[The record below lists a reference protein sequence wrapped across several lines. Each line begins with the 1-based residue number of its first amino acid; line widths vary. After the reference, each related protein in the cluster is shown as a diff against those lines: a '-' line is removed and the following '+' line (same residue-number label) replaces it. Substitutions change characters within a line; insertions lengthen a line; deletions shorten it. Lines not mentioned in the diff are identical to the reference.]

1 LETCSLNITPTDLI
15 RNLVIYSSTVTKLG
29 CVLDAQIVINKTMDR
44 DDLNPDEARV
54 IIQELNE
61 LILKLKDKHLKS
73 VPGMVVSI
81 RKATLLHL
89 NG

>member
-1 LETCSLNITPTDLI
+1 
-15 RNLVIYSSTVTKLG
+15 
-29 CVLDAQIVINKTMDR
+29 MDR